1 MRNEELDKKLEEVYE
16 LVGESN
22 LPVLIL
28 KGAVNEDEKG
38 VLAMS
43 GEYQDLVDN
52 IVALMAVSASLKAL
66 LLDSVLNALQS
77 SKEAD
82 FIEFQTYLRE
92 VIKERQ
98 DINNN

>member
-1 MRNEELDKKLEEVYE
+1 MRNEELEKKLEEVYE

-28 KGAVNEDEKG
+28 KGTINEDEKG

-43 GEYQDLVDN
+43 GEYQDLADN